1 MVEEE
6 YPELGDIEI
15 DRTPSDDNRSYR
27 VNSDKI
33 RDMLG
38 FEPKFTVEDAVR
50 DLCKAFRDGK
60 LPDSFDNPW
69 YFNVRQMQ
77 ELNAT

>member
-1 MVEEE
+1 
-6 YPELGDIEI
+6 
-15 DRTPSDDNRSYR
+15 DDNRSYR

-33 RDMLG
+33 KDMLG

-60 LPDSFDNPW
+60 LLDSFDNPW

-77 ELNAT
+77 ELNAA